1 MTGGEGRWKAVEGGA
16 ALRQATVI
24 VAAKGAARWQAG
36 HPWIY
41 RTDVYDE
48 PGDVPGI
55 VAVTDRRGRHLGQAL
70 YSPKSEIRLR
80 LLTRGR
86 EPVDATWWQRSI
98 ARAAARRAGLAATAY
113 RVVHAEGDGLPSL
126 VVDRYGPYVVAQLLS
141 AGLEQVRDDVLAGI
155 GAALAPQ
162 GILLRNDSAIRRHE
176 GLPLE
181 VTLASGEVP
190 KVVEVVEADV
200 RYAAALWTGQK
211 TGAFL
216 DQRENRLLVGEH
228 AGRGGARA
236 LDLFTYH
243 GSFALHL
250 ARRAAAVVAV
260 DTSAEALARGQEN
273 ATLNGLTNI
282 VWREANAFDVL
293 RELERRDERFDTV
306 VLDPPAF
313 AKSKQSL
320 VRALA
325 GYKEI
330 NLRAMRLLEPGGVL
344 FTCSCSYH
352 VNRSVFLEMVADA
365 ARDSGTR
372 LELLAVTGAGRDH
385 PEIVNVPETGYLKG
399 ALLRAAD

>member
-1 MTGGEGRWKAVEGGA
+1 MCVTS
-16 ALRQATVI
+16 LRS
-24 VAAKGAARWQAG
+24 G
-36 HPWIY
+36 P
-41 RTDVYDE
+41 
-48 PGDVPGI
+48 
-55 VAVTDRRGRHLGQAL
+55 
-70 YSPKSEIRLR
+70 
-80 LLTRGR
+80 
-86 EPVDATWWQRSI
+86 
-98 ARAAARRAGLAATAY
+98 ARR
-113 RVVHAEGDGLPSL
+113 P
-126 VVDRYGPYVVAQLLS
+126 
-141 AGLEQVRDDVLAGI
+141 
-155 GAALAPQ
+155 
-162 GILLRNDSAIRRHE
+162 
-176 GLPLE
+176 
-181 VTLASGEVP
+181 
-190 KVVEVVEADV
+190 
-200 RYAAALWTGQK
+200 
-211 TGAFL
+211 FL

-228 AGRGGARA
+228 ARPGGGRA
-236 LDLFTYH
+236 LYLFTYH

-330 NLRAMRLLEPGGVL
+330 NLRAMRLLGPGGVL

-372 LELLAVTGAGRDH
+372 LQLVAVTGAGRDH
-385 PEIVNVPETGYLKG
+385 PEIVNVPETGYLKA

>member
-16 ALRQATVI
+16 ALRQPTVI
-24 VAAKGAARWQAG
+24 VSAKGAARWQAG

-48 PGDVPGI
+48 PGDAPGI

-98 ARAAARRAGLAATAY
+98 ASAAARRAGLAATAY

-141 AGLEQVRDDVLAGI
+141 AGLEQVRDDVLTGI
-155 GAALAPQ
+155 GAALAPE

-181 VTLASGEVP
+181 VTLAYGEVP
-190 KVVEVVEADV
+190 KVVEVVEGDV

-216 DQRENRLLVGEH
+216 DQRENRLLVAEH
-228 AGRGGARA
+228 AGRGGRA

-260 DTSAEALARGQEN
+260 DTSAEALARGREN

-282 VWREANAFDVL
+282 VWREANAFDEL